1 MIMLIG
7 REYEKKQ
14 LLGLLDKNE
23 SQFCAVYGRRRV
35 GKTFL
40 IRETFNRNF
49 CFQHTGMANS
59 PTDRQLAEFK
69 ESLINYGLENVK
81 TPKTWSEAFR
91 MLGQLIDR
99 CSDKKKVIFL
109 DEISWLDTPKS
120 GFLSAL
126 EHFWN
131 GWATAR
137 IQQDIVLIVCGSAT
151 SWIIN
156 NIVKNHGGL
165 HNRLTRQIYL
175 KPFSLYECEKLCSV
189 SGLDFSRKDILEI
202 YMIMGGIPYYW
213 NFLERQLSVSQN
225 IDKIFFSESA
235 PLRTEFE
242 NLYSSIF
249 RKPEPYIT
257 VIKALGS
264 QTCGLTRKKILE
276 ITKLNDNTQFTRV
289 LDDLEQCSFI
299 RRYNSYLKK
308 SKDSVYQLIDNYTLF
323 YFKFICENRNMDEN
337 YFTTSIDSQVRT
349 VWTALAFE
357 RVCLGHIAQIK
368 KTLGISGV
376 STAVNSWFTLAT
388 DLYDGAQ
395 IDLLIDRND
404 NTINICEIKY
414 YDDEF
419 VIDKQY
425 EASLRRKMSTFKL
438 ATKTK
443 KSVFLTLIASAGL
456 RVNKYSSIVNS
467 VITADD
473 LFCE

>member
-1 MIMLIG
+1 MIIG
-7 REYEKKQ
+7 RENERKQ
-14 LLGLLDKNE
+14 LLELLNKRE

-49 CFQHTGMANS
+49 CFQHVGLANA
-59 PTDRQLAEFK
+59 TTTRQLAEFK
-69 ESLINYGLENVK
+69 ESLKNYGLENIK
-81 TPKTWSEAFR
+81 NPKTWSEAFR
-91 MLGQLIDR
+91 MLGQLIDK
-99 CSDKKKVIFL
+99 SPNKKKVIFI

-120 GFLSAL
+120 GFISAL

-137 IQQDIVLIVCGSAT
+137 GQQDIVLIVCGSAT

-165 HNRLTRQIYL
+165 HNRLTRQIFL
-175 KPFSLYECEKLCSV
+175 KPFSLYECEKLCSM
-189 SGLDFSRKDILEI
+189 SGLDFSRKDILET

-249 RKPEPYIT
+249 KNPEPYIA
-257 VIKALGS
+257 VIKALGTQS
-264 QTCGLTRKKILE
+264 SGLTRKKILE
-276 ITKLNDNTQFTRV
+276 ITKLSDNTQFARV
-289 LDDLEQCSFI
+289 LEDLEQCSFI
-299 RRYNSYLKK
+299 RHYNSFLKK
-308 SKDSVYQLIDNYTLF
+308 NKDSIYQLIDNYTLF
-323 YFKFICENRNMDEN
+323 YFKFICENRSMEEN
-337 YFTTSIDSQVRT
+337 FFTTNLDSQIRT

-357 RVCLGHIAQIK
+357 RVCLGHIGQIK
-368 KTLGISGV
+368 KKLGIVGV
-376 STAVNSWFTLAT
+376 STSVNSWFTLAT
-388 DLYDGAQ
+388 ELYDGVQ

-404 NTINICEIKY
+404 NVINICEIKY
-414 YDDEF
+414 YNNEF
-419 VIDKQY
+419 AIDKNY
-425 EASLRRKMSTFKL
+425 EESLRRKISTFKL

-443 KSVFLTLIASAGL
+443 KSVFLTLIASSGL
-456 RVNKYSSIVNS
+456 RINKYSSIVNS

-473 LFCE
+473 LFEE